1 MKKEIGTVL
10 REYRIKAHISVKEIS
25 DILTEKGYKASEK
38 TVYSW
43 EGNNSQPSPDILLLL
58 CDIYNIDDIMSAFG
72 YCSNREKNNDILT
85 SEHILLINK
94 YEDLDPYG
102 KELVKMVID
111 KEHER
116 CTTVRIVQMPT
127 IEKQP
132 DMTLQRMLLQYFAGV
147 SAGTGEF
154 LLDDTFSLMV
164 SIPLTNESRKADY
177 LVATNGDSME
187 PLYHNG
193 DILIVQKVEAVNIG
207 EVGIFI
213 LDEQAY
219 VKQLGDGCLISLNAK
234 YDPIPV
240 GPDGVKCI
248 GKVIGTVDEEDM
260 IVEEE
265 NPAFS
270 GNPLED
276 PDYIKMVE
284 AYQEEYPGM
293 AAEKGMSKDS
303 RDMFDTLKGIVEED
317 IERRKKQK

>member
-1 MKKEIGTVL
+1 MGIGKRIKEARTELNMTQEDLAKLLGVTKGAVANYENETSHPKEPIMYKMFDALHVDANYLFQDVVNIPVHKNDVTLSEFNHIKKYRDLDEHGRDMVDTVL
-10 REYRIKAHISVKEIS
+10 E
-25 DILTEKGYKASEK
+25 
-38 TVYSW
+38 
-43 EGNNSQPSPDILLLL
+43 
-58 CDIYNIDDIMSAFG
+58 
-72 YCSNREKNNDILT
+72 
-85 SEHILLINK
+85 
-94 YEDLDPYG
+94 
-102 KELVKMVID
+102 
-111 KEHER
+111 KEHSR
-116 CTTVRIVQMPT
+116 CAEVRLIQMPI

-219 VKQLGDGCLISLNAK
+219 VKQLGDGCLISLNTK

-293 AAEKGMSKDS
+293 AAEKGMSKES
-303 RDMFDTLKGIVEED
+303 RDIFDTLKGIVEED